1 MEREPQI
8 GAPTCCFVS
17 QRYLC
22 FSAPDYYCCSNRY
35 QIAMDNA
42 TIRHFTNLKQR
53 IEASAKELA
62 RSLQQEPVLQL
73 KYRGIPY
80 GSK

>member
-1 MEREPQI
+1 VPPRTKRLVRTQYI
-8 GAPTCCFVS
+8 AS
-17 QRYLC
+17 IN
-22 FSAPDYYCCSNRY
+22 SY

-42 TIRHFTNLKQR
+42 TIRHFTKLKQR
-53 IEASAKELA
+53 IEASTKELA

>member
-1 MEREPQI
+1 MPPRTTRLERTHYI
-8 GAPTCCFVS
+8 AS
-17 QRYLC
+17 IN
-22 FSAPDYYCCSNRY
+22 SY

-42 TIRHFTNLKQR
+42 TIRHFNNMKRQV
-53 IEASAKELA
+53 EASAKELA

-80 GSK
+80 SSK

>member
-1 MEREPQI
+1 MRTHYI
-8 GAPTCCFVS
+8 VS
-17 QRYLC
+17 IN
-22 FSAPDYYCCSNRY
+22 SY

-42 TIRHFTNLKQR
+42 TIRHFTNLKRQV
-53 IEASAKELA
+53 EATAKELA
-62 RSLQQEPVLQL
+62 RALQQEPVLQL

>member
-1 MEREPQI
+1 MRTHYI
-8 GAPTCCFVS
+8 VS
-17 QRYLC
+17 IN
-22 FSAPDYYCCSNRY
+22 SY
-35 QIAMDNA
+35 QIAMDNL

-53 IEASAKELA
+53 VEASAKELA

-80 GSK
+80 SSK